1 MPLHECTLLYF
12 EFLAHEHVRV
22 HLEALQLAQ
31 LGRDAPFK
39 VIVPQAQLLP
49 WRMVGGYQP
58 RIQPH

>member
-39 VIVPQAQLLP
+39 VIVPQA
-49 WRMVGGYQP
+49 
-58 RIQPH
+58 